1 MVVKRKYTNKNGR
14 KFINSGPINTF
25 SNYALISENR
35 CIKVKKLNN
44 KIISPILGCSL
55 PTGVGI
61 IKKNLKPKKN
71 KTFVICGIGGVGI
84 FVLLALLNINTKR
97 IIIIEKNEKKL
108 NYLKKLKLNV
118 ELIKFNRN
126 LKENI
131 LKKNINKL
139 ADYIIDCTG
148 NIVSMNNCLNLIK
161 KMVRLFLR
169 PIQIIKINLK
179 LIRTN

>member
-1 MVVKRKYTNKNGR
+1 M
-14 KFINSGPINTF
+14 
-25 SNYALISENR
+25 
-35 CIKVKKLNN
+35 
-44 KIISPILGCSL
+44 
-55 PTGVGI
+55 
-61 IKKNLKPKKN
+61 
-71 KTFVICGIGGVGI
+71 GI